1 MWTFYVNR
9 GQCISSIGIKDKEN
23 CIMEF
28 FPANEA
34 YKVVYTNGFRTFLR
48 LVNNNEVTVVEPF
61 SVETNKKI
69 QRNIMIKN
77 NELRLIEVNNELN
90 LNIEINIK
98 NITIYMSVLQ
108 IEDKYQMIMKVIHF

>member
-1 MWTFYVNR
+1 MKNEVKVKEGYIDENGFYVIENYDKKLTFSSFLSAIAGIHGTPMWTFYVNR

-34 YKVVYTNGFRTFLR
+34 YKMVYTNGFRTFLR

-77 NELRLIEVNNELN
+77 N
-90 LNIEINIK
+90 
-98 NITIYMSVLQ
+98 
-108 IEDKYQMIMKVIHF
+108 